1 MNRKEELAHEFWGDL
16 RIRNDRDL
24 HTLVSELGRKDTT
37 VKDRASELAGFFLV
51 DGRPLIRHSALASI
65 MELNRVDDH
74 FEQIEQMLDDDYPM
88 VREAATVAMG
98 RTTRDT
104 EQLLVKLLRSPHTE
118 VRFQAPIS
126 LVEKNYSSS
135 AHEIL
140 KRLDEEGD
148 QEIKTNLMIALGDL
162 SYTEAINKVLELHKS
177 HPYEIIRFEAAFTAT
192 RLGDTSCSDF
202 LLRYT
207 THDVYG
213 ENAVNALEAISN
225 SIKDNKDVL
234 RVLQKNFRKIFLS
247 TERRISIAS
256 LMVRLGDNR
265 TLKYLEQRTS
275 SFIFQ
280 TRMQALDKL
289 GHTSSYDAARFLVS
303 YIGKLTEKKRP
314 EKETSVRA
322 VLNICHDLKNNGND
336 ITTLAGDL
344 TTLSKDKNL
353 DSETIKEISDFVS

>member
-1 MNRKEELAHEFWGDL
+1 MNRKEELVNKFWGSI

-24 HTLVSELGRKDTT
+24 HTLVSELGRKDATI
-37 VKDRASELAGFFLV
+37 KDLASELAGYFLV

-65 MELNRVDDH
+65 MELERVDDH
-74 FEQIEQMLDDDYPM
+74 FEQIEQMLEDDYPM
-88 VREAATVAMG
+88 VREAASVAMG

-104 EQLLVKLLRSPHTE
+104 EQLLVKLLKSPHKE

-148 QEIKTNLMIALGDL
+148 QEIKTNLMIALGDFR
-162 SYTEAINKVLELHKS
+162 YTEAIEKVLELHES
-177 HPYEIIRFEAAFTAT
+177 HPYEIIRFEAAYTAA

-207 THDVYG
+207 THEVYG
-213 ENAVNALEAISN
+213 ENAINALELISDT
-225 SIKDNKDVL
+225 IEDKKDLL
-234 RVLQKNFRKIFLS
+234 RSLQRNFRKIFLS

-256 LMVRLGDNR
+256 LMVRLGDQSI
-265 TLKYLEQRTS
+265 LKYLEQRTS

-289 GHTSSYDAARFLVS
+289 GHTSSFDAARFLIH
-303 YIGKLTEKKRP
+303 YISKLTEKKRP

-322 VLNICHDLKNNGND
+322 VLNICYDLKNSGTD
-336 ITTLAGDL
+336 ITSLTADL
-344 TTLSKDKNL
+344 TSLSRDKNL
-353 DSETIKEISDFVS
+353 DHETVKELVDFTS